1 MKNAF
6 VFSGGLVLAAFD
18 QVPWEL
24 HDNSIILGCLSFFV
38 ALVMMYDLA
47 DPLARHVSGT
57 TQTDNMPQQ
66 QQQQEQPQHHQQS
79 VQTTPETSQSNAVV
93 QTHETTQ
100 TTTIEKTVQP
110 TKPVIE
116 KVENQPKSYQSTS
129 VDPTTPVDDIAKN
142 GNYHKGDAI
151 DFVQMHH
158 MPTAEQPVFERVLLP
173 EKKRPTFNKVA
184 DPHNSAVVHTVHYPE
199 EYVVRDSPHQRRDYL
214 ETTMP
219 YNPMPKYAAV
229 QRQQSAAPPPP
240 VSSHQYH
247 DHSSSY
253 APAPTSPPMYKLS
266 RSYEQN
272 DYERPPAKQTVRTPR
287 SDAMRRYNDPAPE
300 HYQNQPPMMVIRN
313 YSQPIRTTTAQAQP
327 QIIADRRHHQV
338 NDDSGGHRAAGSH
351 HHHHRNAGNGIRK
364 YGAQMNNRK
373 STCCDDEVDF
383 RKLVR
388 FLIAFFWFIYRRKN
402 TLRCALFFC
411 I

>member
-1 MKNAF
+1 MHF
-6 VFSGGLVLAAFD
+6 IFSGGLVLAAFD

-57 TQTDNMPQQ
+57 TQTDNMPPP
-66 QQQQEQPQHHQQS
+66 QQQEQPQHHQQS

-116 KVENQPKSYQSTS
+116 IVENQTKSYQSTS

-199 EYVVRDSPHQRRDYL
+199 EYVIRESPHQRRDYI

-229 QRQQSAAPPPP
+229 QRQQSAPPPP

-253 APAPTSPPMYKLS
+253 AQPPTSSSMYKLS
-266 RSYEQN
+266 RSYEHN
-272 DYERPPAKQTVRTPR
+272 DYEHPPAKHTVPRSDVVRTPRSDAIRSPR
-287 SDAMRRYNDPAPE
+287 SDAMRRYHDPAPE
-300 HYQNQPPMMVIRN
+300 HYQNQPPMMFIRN
-313 YSQPIRTTTAQAQP
+313 YSQPMTTRTTTAQAQP
-327 QIIADRRHHQV
+327 QILADRRHHQV
-338 NDDSGGHRAAGSH
+338 NDDSGGHRAGVN
-351 HHHHRNAGNGIRK
+351 HHHHRNAGNGNRK

-388 FLIAFFWFIYRRKN
+388 FFNCFF
-402 TLRCALFFC
+402 LVHLS
-411 I
+411 